1 MARKISLSV
10 STTNG
15 TVSIV
20 DYDDATYKI
29 ANQYNGGYGGL
40 KYEKGA
46 SNQALTAA
54 DDTINIIWSD
64 GRTGVFKFADIAAAT
79 IGATNVLATATDLA
93 GVVTAFSPY
102 FFFEVGGSVTVAVQ
116 TDGAT
121 NYIDLSGLPAA
132 LFWVNNPSNLTVS
145 EFRNLQTVGHQ
156 FLVIPVSTD
165 NLPITRTAIGSI
177 ADNKISGNF
186 TPTLPLE
193 GSKGEFMLCFSTEI
207 GAAQF
212 TMVITYMSTLT

>member
-1 MARKISLSV
+1 MARKISLAV

-15 TVSIV
+15 TISVI
-20 DYDDATYKI
+20 DYDDVTYKI

-54 DDTINIIWSD
+54 NDTINLIWSD
-64 GRTGVFKFADIAAAT
+64 GRTGVFKYSEIATAT

-102 FFFEVGGSVTVAVQ
+102 FFFDGAPITVTVQ
-116 TDGAT
+116 TDGAI
-121 NYIDLSGLPAA
+121 NYIDLGGLAVD
-132 LFWVNNPSNLTVS
+132 LFMVNNPSNLTVS
-145 EFRNLQTVGHQ
+145 EFRNLPHVGHQ
-156 FLVIPVSTD
+156 FLVIPVSSDT
-165 NLPITRTAIGSI
+165 LPITRTAIGSV
-177 ADNKISGNF
+177 ADNKISGGF
-186 TPTLPLE
+186 TPTFPLE

-207 GAAQF
+207 GSAQF